1 MIFVDDKY
9 IGMVSSRLNKF
20 AKKKNGLYNF
30 RCPYCGDS
38 QKHKN
43 KARGYLYIVKNDY
56 NFKCHNCGT
65 TRTLANFLKDHDT
78 VLHDQYVME
87 RYKRGATGKRS
98 NTAAPKFKFEK
109 PVFEKRKQELDLN
122 KVSNLNKE
130 HPARIYLEQNRQLP
144 SQALEDMYYV
154 ENFKE
159 WTNTKK
165 QTFDSVENDESRII
179 IPLRYNGKIIGYQGR
194 ALLPSSKIKYITIM
208 LEEDAPKVFGLD
220 KISNE
225 DPVYVVEGPIDSYFI
240 GNAIAMC
247 GSDVDLRSL
256 DYKFIFVYDN
266 EPRNRE
272 IVNKISSTIERG
284 NKVVVFPKEIM
295 EKDLNDMHLNGLD
308 VQRLVESNIYQGLE
322 AKLKLQSWKRV

>member
-9 IGMVSSRLNKF
+9 IGMISSRLTKF

-65 TRTLANFLKDHDT
+65 TRTLANFLKDHDSII
-78 VLHDQYVME
+78 HDQYIME

-109 PVFEKRKQELDLN
+109 PVFKKKQELNLN
-122 KVSNLNKE
+122 KVVNLNKE
-130 HPARIYLEQNRQLP
+130 HPARTYLEENRQLP

-154 ENFKE
+154 DNFKE
-159 WTNTKK
+159 WTNTQK
-165 QTFDSVENDESRII
+165 QTFDSVTNDEPRII

-194 ALLPSSKIKYITIM
+194 ALLPKSKIKYITIM

-220 KISNE
+220 KIKIE
-225 DPVYVVEGPIDSYFI
+225 DPVYVVEGPIDSYFL

-256 DYKFIFVYDN
+256 DYQFIFVYDN
-266 EPRNRE
+266 EPRNKE
-272 IVNKISSTIERG
+272 IVEKIARATEHG
-284 NKVVVFPKEIM
+284 YKVVIFPKEVA
-295 EKDLNDMHLNGLD
+295 EKDLNDMYLSGLD
-308 VQRLVESNIYQGLE
+308 VQNLVESNVYQGLE
-322 AKLKLQSWKRV
+322 AKLKLQTWKRV

>member
-9 IGMVSSRLNKF
+9 IGMISSRLNKF

-65 TRTLANFLKDHDT
+65 TRTLANFLKDQDS
-78 VLHDQYVME
+78 VIHDQYIME

-109 PVFEKRKQELDLN
+109 PVFKKKQELNLN
-122 KVSNLNKE
+122 KVVNLNKE
-130 HPARIYLEQNRQLP
+130 HPARTYLEQNRQLP

-159 WTNTKK
+159 WTNTQK
-165 QTFDSVENDESRII
+165 QTFDSVTNDEPRII

-194 ALLPSSKIKYITIM
+194 ALLPKSKIKYITIM

-220 KISNE
+220 KIKIE
-225 DPVYVVEGPIDSYFI
+225 DPVYVVEGPIDSYFL
-240 GNAIAMC
+240 GNVCMC
-247 GSDVDLRSL
+247 GNDVDLRL
-256 DYKFIFVYDN
+256 LI
-266 EPRNRE
+266 
-272 IVNKISSTIERG
+272 ISSYSSTTTNQETRRLLRRLQEPPS
-284 NKVVVFPKEIM
+284 KVI
-295 EKDLNDMHLNGLD
+295 
-308 VQRLVESNIYQGLE
+308 R
-322 AKLKLQSWKRV
+322 

>member
-9 IGMVSSRLNKF
+9 IGMISSRLNKF

-65 TRTLANFLKDHDT
+65 TRTLANFLKDQDS
-78 VLHDQYVME
+78 VIHDQYIME

-109 PVFEKRKQELDLN
+109 PVFKKKQELNLN
-122 KVSNLNKE
+122 KVVNLNKE
-130 HPARIYLEQNRQLP
+130 HPARTYLEQNRQLP
-144 SQALEDMYYV
+144 SQPLEDMYYV

-159 WTNTKK
+159 WTNTQK
-165 QTFDSVENDESRII
+165 QTFDSVTNDEPRII

-194 ALLPSSKIKYITIM
+194 ALLPKSKIKYITIM

-220 KISNE
+220 KIKIE
-225 DPVYVVEGPIDSYFI
+225 DPVYVVEGPIDSYFL

-247 GSDVDLRSL
+247 GSDVDLSSY
-256 DYKFIFVYDN
+256 DYQFIFAFDN
-266 EPRNRE
+266 EPRSRQ
-272 IVNKISSTIERG
+272 IVDKIAGAIRQG
-284 NKVVVFPKEIM
+284 AKVVLWPKSIV
-295 EKDLNDMHLNGLD
+295 EKDINDMVNAGHD
-308 VQRLVESNIYQGLE
+308 VQSVVESNTFDGLQ
-322 AKLKLQSWKRV
+322 AQVKLTEWKRV

>member
-1 MIFVDDKY
+1 
-9 IGMVSSRLNKF
+9 MVSSRLNKF

-130 HPARIYLEQNRQLP
+130 HPARIYLEQSRQLP

-194 ALLPSSKIKYITIM
+194 SLLPSSKIKYITIM

-220 KISNE
+220 KISSE

-240 GNAIAMC
+240 RNAIAMC

-256 DYKFIFVYDN
+256 DYKFVFVYDN

-295 EKDLNDMHLNGLD
+295 EKDL
-308 VQRLVESNIYQGLE
+308 
-322 AKLKLQSWKRV
+322 

>member
-9 IGMVSSRLNKF
+9 IGMISSRLTKF

-65 TRTLANFLKDHDT
+65 TRTLANFLKDHDSII
-78 VLHDQYVME
+78 HDQYIME

-109 PVFEKRKQELDLN
+109 PVFKKKQELNLN
-122 KVSNLNKE
+122 KVVNLNKE
-130 HPARIYLEQNRQLP
+130 HPARTYLEENRQLP

-154 ENFKE
+154 DNFKE
-159 WTNTKK
+159 WTNTQK
-165 QTFDSVENDESRII
+165 QTFDSVTNDEPRII

-194 ALLPSSKIKYITIM
+194 ALLPKSKIKYITIM

-220 KISNE
+220 KIKIE
-225 DPVYVVEGPIDSYFI
+225 DPVYVVEGPIDSYFL

-247 GSDVDLRSL
+247 GSDVDLRSF
-256 DYKFIFVYDN
+256 DYQFVYAFDN

-272 IVNKISSTIERG
+272 IVQRISRIIERG
-284 NKVVVFPKEIM
+284 DSVVIFPSNIR
-295 EKDLNDMHLNGLD
+295 EKDLNDMVLAGHD
-308 VQRLVESNIYQGLE
+308 VKRLVESNVYSGLE
-322 AKLKLQSWKRV
+322 AKLKFTTWKKI